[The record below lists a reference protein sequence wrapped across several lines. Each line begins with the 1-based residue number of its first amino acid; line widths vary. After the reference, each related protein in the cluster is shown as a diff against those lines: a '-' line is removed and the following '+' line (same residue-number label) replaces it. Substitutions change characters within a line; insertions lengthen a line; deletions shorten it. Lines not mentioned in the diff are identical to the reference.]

1 MYPYQ
6 NQFMPNQQMMQQAVQ
21 IAQGFAGYQPPTMQI
36 VKVNN
41 RDEVNSFA
49 MGPNSSVAL
58 FHSSQNIFYLKTTD
72 EFGKATVSEFDFSP
86 RKETAT
92 LGNMNVDDLKTMIA
106 NMINE
111 MKGENNA

>member
-6 NQFMPNQQMMQQAVQ
+6 NQFMPNQQMIQQAAQ
-21 IAQGFAGYQPPTMQI
+21 MAQGFAGYQPPTMQI
-36 VKVNN
+36 FKVNN

-86 RKETAT
+86 RKESAT
-92 LGNMNVDDLKTMIA
+92 LADMSVDDLKAMIA
-106 NMINE
+106 GMVSD
-111 MKGENNA
+111 MRGADNA